1 MVRIRWFMTQERAL
15 FSVISK
21 FVLLSLVAMMQSL
34 HPHFAEQSYGDLIN
48 DSAINFYFNARSI
61 FLNR

>member
-1 MVRIRWFMTQERAL
+1 
-15 FSVISK
+15 
-21 FVLLSLVAMMQSL
+21 MMQSL

-48 DSAINFYFNARSI
+48 DSAISFYFNARSI